1 MERKAVEL
9 GGCHEYLIAKQLL
22 QDFCKQ
28 KEKAEVYFIE

>member
-9 GGCHEYLIAKQLL
+9 VGCHEYFIAKQLL
-22 QDFCKQ
+22 QDLCEQ